1 MDDELYHFGVKG
13 MKWGVR
19 RYQNEDGSLTSLGK
33 KRDKMLSDR
42 KTAKKHSTTSNMVK
56 AEYSR
61 REFED
66 AKTRLKLENQKKKSK
81 RQQDLEKKYIDQGF
95 AKDETEIKAYNRAK
109 TETILKVA
117 GGIALASAAAYVAY
131 KHYDKVTD
139 RVFEKGSEI
148 GRLTNNGS
156 EPTNRAFYGFVN
168 KHDKDRYEGLY
179 GKTLGANGPVYRKAM
194 RAAGDI
200 NVASP
205 ESARKVLKNM
215 FDTDKQSFD
224 VFKKNID
231 AMASAVPPTTKQGKL
246 WRKAKQEL
254 DSGKIG
260 DNTYKAFNT
269 TLVLHTKEQ
278 QPINDKFYSAMK
290 KAGYG
295 AIRDVNDKEN
305 SGYFAKN
312 PLIVFDTD
320 KINVEGFTKL
330 GNDHIDSMFAKE
342 QGKIAAHTLANEY
355 GPIGAAFATSIGAMK
370 LVKRS
375 NETKFVENY
384 RKRHPESALSNN
396 EILKMR
402 DRTVYAQRYRN

>member
-95 AKDETEIKAYNRAK
+95 AKDEAEIKAYNRAK

-179 GKTLGANGPVYRKAM
+179 GKTLGVNGPVYRKAM

-342 QGKIAAHTLANEY
+342 QGKIAAHTLANQY

-384 RKRHPESALSNN
+384 RKRHPESTLSNN

-402 DRTVYAQRYRN
+402 DRTVYA

>member
-95 AKDETEIKAYNRAK
+95 AKDEAEIKAYNRAK

-148 GRLTNNGS
+148 GRLMNNRS

-342 QGKIAAHTLANEY
+342 QGKIAAHTLANQY

-384 RKRHPESALSNN
+384 RKRHPESTLSNN

-402 DRTVYAQRYRN
+402 DRTVYA